1 MDKNKESTAYKR
13 ITEILDFSC
22 DLTPYECYYLRGR
35 LSAYAEKI
43 MDAEAIEALQTSKPH
58 RNSNH
63 NPNVTMINCNRKPT
77 E

>member
-35 LSAYAEKI
+35 LSAYAEKNYG
-43 MDAEAIEALQTSKPH
+43 
-58 RNSNH
+58 R
-63 NPNVTMINCNRKPT
+63 
-77 E
+77 

>member
-43 MDAEAIEALQTSKPH
+43 MDAEAIEALKKDNSIGNQPSKIH
-58 RNSNH
+58 TCSA
-63 NPNVTMINCNRKPT
+63 
-77 E
+77 